1 MNIAVSSTLNKSGSI
16 YDLIDSLEDSTIN
29 NIEIRCESG
38 HINYDDVEEIKRF
51 GKYLKE
57 KEMIPLSIHPP
68 GWINIG
74 DGDEWNRIRSVRE
87 VEKCILIAQKI
98 EAKSV
103 ILHPSESLNNVE
115 LVKKSLGEIKDFS
128 VEYDVEILIENTF
141 PGKYGSDLED
151 IKELSSEFGVG
162 VCFDTSHYFA
172 NNRAYEDISAI
183 TELTK
188 EIHISD
194 SNMNGK
200 DDHLLPGEGKINWK
214 RIFDIFNIRDV
225 NIVFELMPAKDLK
238 QRIKGVEEV
247 IEEWLKK
254 GFLF

>member
-1 MNIAVSSTLNKSGSI
+1 MNIAISSTLNKSGSI
-16 YDLIDSLEDSTIN
+16 YDLIDSLEDSSIN
-29 NIEIRCESG
+29 KIEIRCESG
-38 HINYDDVEEIKRF
+38 HINYDDVDEIKRLK
-51 GKYLKE
+51 GYLK
-57 KEMIPLSIHPP
+57 KREMIPLSIHPP
-68 GWINIG
+68 SWINTG

-98 EAKSV
+98 EAKSI

-115 LVKKSLGEIKDFS
+115 LVKKSLREIKGFS
-128 VEYDVEILIENTF
+128 AEYGVEILIENTF

-162 VCFDTSHYFA
+162 VCFDTSHYFS
-172 NNRAYEDISAI
+172 NNRIYEDISAI
-183 TELTK
+183 TGLTE

-200 DDHLLPGEGKINWK
+200 DDHLLPGEGKIDWE

-225 NIVFELMPAKDLK
+225 DIVFELMPVKDLK
-238 QRIKGVEEV
+238 QGIKRVEEV
-247 IEEWLKK
+247 IEKWSKN
-254 GFLF
+254 GFLH